1 MNMKRLLIGYS
12 VLLLGLSALFF
23 SLFRGVGTIR
33 RDMVYYNDV
42 CRQVEAALERG
53 DANEDLEA
61 EWGCELLFP
70 ESADYEHKL
79 NAALQREALV
89 MDCRI
94 GEDGATGK
102 IVWPDTQK
110 SLARMKERLFFR
122 GLAGFIILALAGY
135 GLLLYVARTFVRPFH
150 TLQHFSRQVA
160 RGNLDFP
167 LAMRRN
173 NYFGAFTESFDLM
186 REELKQARESEYRAN
201 RSKKELVAELSHD
214 IKTPVSTILAACEVL
229 EVRETKPD
237 TLEKIG
243 IIRAKAML
251 IDKLAKNLF
260 HAALEELEVLKVE
273 PVEESSL
280 EIGRIL
286 SELGAYGEVETKGE
300 LPECLVYMDRLRLEQ
315 VIDNCVNNAWKYA
328 HSAASVTF
336 SEEGEGIFVCIR
348 DHGEGVLEEELPRV
362 MEKFYR
368 GSNAKG
374 REGSGLGLYLAK
386 LFMERMKGGIAC
398 KNEGD
403 GFAVELFLRK
413 V

>member
-23 SLFRGVGTIR
+23 SFFQGVGNIR

-42 CRQVEAALERG
+42 CLRIEAALESG
-53 DANEDLEA
+53 ESLEELETAYDCEIIFLED
-61 EWGCELLFP
+61 
-70 ESADYEHKL
+70 ADYEQRV
-79 NAALQREALV
+79 NAALQEEALV
-89 MDCRI
+89 MDCRF
-94 GEDGATGK
+94 GEGTVGK
-102 IVWPDTQK
+102 IVWPETKKALDH
-110 SLARMKERLFFR
+110 MKRRLFLG
-122 GLAGFIILALAGY
+122 GLAGFFILAIAGY
-135 GLLLYVARTFVRPFH
+135 GLLLYIYFAFIRPFH
-150 TLQHFSRQVA
+150 DLQHFSRQVA
-160 RGNLDFP
+160 KGNLDFP
-167 LAMRRN
+167 LAMRRH

-186 REELKQARESEYRAN
+186 REELRQARESEYRAN

-237 TLEKIG
+237 TLEKVG

-251 IDKLAKNLF
+251 IDRLVKNLF

-280 EIGRIL
+280 VIQGIL
-286 SELGAYGEVETKGE
+286 SELGAYGEVETEGE
-300 LPECLVYMDRLRLEQ
+300 LPECLVYMDPLRLEQ

-336 SEEGEGIFVCIR
+336 AEEREGISLCIR
-348 DHGEGVLEEELPRV
+348 DHGGGVLEEELPRV

-386 LFMERMKGGIAC
+386 LFMEQMKGGIAC
-398 KNEGD
+398 RNEED
-403 GFAVELFLRK
+403 GFVVELFLRK